1 MAHDSSH
8 EHHSHGSHS
17 HNHAAASR
25 NRLLIALG
33 ITVTVVV
40 AEIAGA
46 LVSGSLA
53 LLADAGHMAVDAVGL
68 VIALIA
74 ATLMTSGRTL
84 GRTWGWAR
92 AEVLAAVLQAG
103 MLLVI
108 CASIL
113 WEGIERLT
121 QPVADLD
128 AELMAVI
135 GGVGLVA
142 NVISLLVLLSGHR
155 ESLNLKAAMLEVATD
170 AFSSVAVIVAALV
183 FLATGWPYAD
193 VAVSLLIAVLI
204 VPRAFVLLRDSLR
217 ILLEATPAGLD
228 LQQVTRRFLET
239 EHVVEVHDLHASTIS
254 TGVVQLSA
262 HIVVEEE
269 ALQPD
274 TYLELM
280 AELQRCLREDFPV
293 SINHSTLQFD
303 TVAHSRS
310 EHLQH

>member
-228 LQQVTRRFLET
+228 LQQVTSRFLET

-262 HIVVEEE
+262 HIVVEE